1 MVADSIIYH
10 PTLTKLVKFWD
21 STPKREK
28 SFRLLAY
35 LSRFLSYYAY
45 KKGYPKETIEMF
57 KGLKNHFSFIR
68 KGMRFFKPVP
78 HLQTAAKAYDN
89 QLMDPVLQVTTII
102 RNLGYAGYLGIDSV
116 VFAKMLGLIDAKK
129 WPNLSTYASRFWLLG
144 LVAGIIHSLR
154 IITSLSNYK
163 KDSVTTTDEKT
174 KVDEKSIGKQLYQ
187 AKRKLVWDLL
197 DSFIALNTLNYLHF
211 TEGDVGLAGVITSL
225 MGLKDM
231 WQATTV

>member
-1 MVADSIIYH
+1 MVADTIIYH

-45 KKGYPKETIEMF
+45 RKGYPKETIEMF

-68 KGMRFFKPVP
+68 KGMRFFKPIP

-116 VFAKMLGLIDAKK
+116 VFAKMLGLIDSKK

-163 KDSVTTTDEKT
+163 RDPTDEKSAAA
-174 KVDEKSIGKQLYQ
+174 VDEKSISKQLYQ

-211 TEGDVGLAGVITSL
+211 TEGDIGLAGVITSIF
-225 MGLKDM
+225 GLEDM
-231 WQATTV
+231 WKATTV